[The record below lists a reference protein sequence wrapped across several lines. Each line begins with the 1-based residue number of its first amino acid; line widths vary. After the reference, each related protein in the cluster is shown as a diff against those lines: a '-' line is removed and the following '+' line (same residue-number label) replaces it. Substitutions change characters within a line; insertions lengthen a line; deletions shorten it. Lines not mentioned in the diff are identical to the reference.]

1 MTTFKKS
8 SLSDNICN
16 VVHRVI
22 DVDCAC
28 WHDLTVTVSLFH
40 ARFPRARGQQ
50 NTATTGHLSVLK
62 PLNPSTPLSRLF
74 FRWQSRVNLTFW
86 DQTSGKKS
94 DTTVF
99 NPCPFFIAF
108 LNRSRCPAPPGKLFF
123 GFSNFWLTYRHFK
136 KDPNLGFQID
146 PWINL
151 GLASANKNSNLIFS
165 TRVYVILRGVRT
177 YLFWDISH
185 GQ

>member
-1 MTTFKKS
+1 LIPGEKRRRQTTSFKKTLSDDVFFKVVVTTFKKS

-62 PLNPSTPLSRLF
+62 PLNPSTPLKSDLF
-74 FRWQSRVNLTFW
+74 LQRM
-86 DQTSGKKS
+86 SGKGTFLQSVFYLLRLWLGSSTFEIFWAGKVCFCVFVIDKKEPV
-94 DTTVF
+94 DT
-99 NPCPFFIAF
+99 
-108 LNRSRCPAPPGKLFF
+108 L
-123 GFSNFWLTYRHFK
+123 
-136 KDPNLGFQID
+136 
-146 PWINL
+146 
-151 GLASANKNSNLIFS
+151 
-165 TRVYVILRGVRT
+165 
-177 YLFWDISH
+177 
-185 GQ
+185 